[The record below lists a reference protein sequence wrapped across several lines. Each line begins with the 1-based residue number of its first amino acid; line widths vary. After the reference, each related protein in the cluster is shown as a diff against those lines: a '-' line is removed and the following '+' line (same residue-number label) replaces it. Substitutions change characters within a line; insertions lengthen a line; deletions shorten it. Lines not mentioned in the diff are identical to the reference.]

1 MRSCYNND
9 NFESLNMVKKFTR
22 AVEVERESKMN
33 NTSNAQNPGLELFER
48 QIDQYIKTM
57 TGMTTGLIKV
67 RYAITGQL
75 VRLSASEDMKS
86 RVGRFNMHF
95 KRARAGDLVRRDTNG
110 EPVVNPP
117 SRDSAY
123 NKMGGWFVF
132 ETEEMTFAQAQK
144 IASLYEELGMVL
156 MVRGD
161 NTYIGEQLA

>member
-1 MRSCYNND
+1 
-9 NFESLNMVKKFTR
+9 MVKKFTR

-67 RYAITGQL
+67 RCAITGQL

-86 RVGRFNMHF
+86 RVGRFNMRF
-95 KRARAGDLVRRDTNG
+95 KRARAGDLVRRDTSG

-123 NKMGGWFVF
+123 NNIGGWFVF

-144 IASLYEELGMVL
+144 IASLYEELDMVL
-156 MVRGD
+156 MVRGV
-161 NTYIGEQLA
+161 NTYICEQLA